1 MTLPLLPV
9 AQTRKTL
16 RMQHARRHPKS
27 PTIASPD
34 SDAGIARQEKL
45 AAIRRAIEAGYY
57 DNDDILEQAFNRMLH
72 KVQSERHTD

>member
-1 MTLPLLPV
+1 
-9 AQTRKTL
+9 
-16 RMQHARRHPKS
+16 MQHARRHPKS

-72 KVQSERHTD
+72 KVQSERHSD